1 MENTERKKVILSGI
15 QPSGTLTLGNYL
27 GALKNW
33 LAYQD
38 DYDCYYM
45 MADLHTITVRQVP
58 AEMRLNIQKT
68 FAIYLA
74 AGLDPSKCVLFLQSM
89 VPEHSQLAWLLNCYT
104 MIGELGRMT
113 QFKDKSAKHEDNI
126 NAGLFTYPVL
136 MAADILLYQADLVPV
151 GKDQMQHLELAR
163 DVATRF
169 NNAYSETFKI
179 PQGVTSTTG
188 AKIMSLSEPTKKM
201 SKSETG
207 DATVFILD
215 SKDDLVRKFK
225 RAVTDSGSEIKMAPG
240 KDGINNLISIYS
252 CVTGKTFEVVEREF
266 DGKGYGEFKLAV
278 AEAVADHL
286 APLRQRYE
294 EYLKDKE
301 FMKNV
306 LNEGAEKA
314 AYVARK
320 TLSKVMRKIGFY
332 DPNKS

>member
-1 MENTERKKVILSGI
+1 MENTEKRKVILSGI

-33 LAYQD
+33 LAFQNE
-38 DYDCYYM
+38 YDCYYM

-58 AEMRLNIQKT
+58 AEMRLNVQKT

-74 AGLDPSKCVLFLQSM
+74 AGLDPAKCVLFLQSM

-136 MAADILLYQADLVPV
+136 MASDILLYQADLVPV

-188 AKIMSLSEPTKKM
+188 AKIMSLSDPTKKM

-225 RAVTDSGSEIKMAPG
+225 RAVTDSESEIRMAPG

-252 CVTGKTFEVVEREF
+252 CVTGKTFEEVEREF

-286 APLRQRYE
+286 APLRQRYD

>member
-1 MENTERKKVILSGI
+1 
-15 QPSGTLTLGNYL
+15 
-27 GALKNW
+27 
-33 LAYQD
+33 
-38 DYDCYYM
+38 
-45 MADLHTITVRQVP
+45 
-58 AEMRLNIQKT
+58 
-68 FAIYLA
+68 
-74 AGLDPSKCVLFLQSM
+74 M

-136 MAADILLYQADLVPV
+136 MASDILLYQADLVPV

-188 AKIMSLSEPTKKM
+188 AKIMSLSDPTKKM

-225 RAVTDSGSEIKMAPG
+225 RAVTDSESEIRMAPG

-252 CVTGKTFEVVEREF
+252 CVTGKTFEEVEREF

-286 APLRQRYE
+286 APLRQRYD